1 MEVAGWASEGE
12 EDGRVKLQKRVSQK
26 EYAEHRDRHGGNA
39 PAPLG
44 QTKLPSY
51 SVSGL
56 GLDFW
61 CVCVCPGSPCQS
73 WLLLC
78 QP

>member
-1 MEVAGWASEGE
+1 MEVAEWAGEGE

-51 SVSGL
+51 SVSV
-56 GLDFW
+56 W
-61 CVCVCPGSPCQS
+61 VWTSVCPGSPCQS